1 MNQLL
6 KNISQAFS
14 LSRVGF
20 PIITILLLIQINIAQ
35 VAQPKL
41 YERGTL
47 DIRITG
53 FPNDDGEC
61 WFALDNAEA
70 VYESEDSVF
79 IGKILP
85 IISGE
90 VIINI
95 DSLDYG
101 NYAIRVF
108 HDENS
113 NGELDSNFL
122 GIPTED
128 YGFSNNV
135 SAWFGAPSWERA
147 KFLFN
152 QKQMTIKISVD

>member
-1 MNQLL
+1 MNFQM
-6 KNISQAFS
+6 N
-14 LSRVGF
+14 V
-20 PIITILLLIQINIAQ
+20 AQ

-41 YERGTL
+41 YERGTMS
-47 DIRITG
+47 IRITG
-53 FPNDDGEC
+53 FTNDDGEC
-61 WFALDNAEA
+61 WFGLDNVKS

-85 IISGE
+85 IINGE
-90 VIINI
+90 VIIKI
-95 DSLDYG
+95 ESIDYG

-152 QKQMTIKISVD
+152 QKQMPIEISVD

>member
-1 MNQLL
+1 MKTYSITFLIILIAQTANGIDKDNFPGKGTLIV
-6 KNISQAFS
+6 NI
-14 LSRVGF
+14 VGF
-20 PIITILLLIQINIAQ
+20 ENNN
-35 VAQPKL
+35 
-41 YERGTL
+41 G
-47 DIRITG
+47 
-53 FPNDDGEC
+53 NC
-61 WFALDNAEA
+61 WFALDKIKE

-95 DSLDYG
+95 ASLEYG
-101 NYAIRVF
+101 YYAIRVF

-113 NGELDSNFL
+113 NAELDSNFL

-128 YGFSNNV
+128 YGFSNNAG
-135 SAWFGAPSWERA
+135 AWFGAPSWERA

-152 QKQMTIKISVD
+152 RKEMAIEISVD